1 MAITKDQLLQSAVDE
16 ISNYP
21 NLAKRFQIG
30 DPLMSQGLASMAAML
45 AEVATQ
51 VEVTTG
57 ESYLKARD
65 VTVLADA
72 SVKGVLPFG
81 RPCIA
86 VINVTNGGTK
96 LLKILGGR
104 VLRDQ
109 NGRMWRV
116 TTGAQVAAGGT
127 GTIVAR
133 QVELRTLTHTVA
145 QNQPFYPVELAEPD
159 IGYIAEVSVTGW
171 EYAPEFCNVLDG
183 DLVYH
188 IQTDENQV
196 ISLVFGVAGLAGTQ
210 PATGTTLNIAIY
222 DTEGEIS
229 PSVGMAF
236 YFEYT
241 DATEK
246 ATMVLSEVSQ
256 AGEAPMSVPT
266 MREICSFPGIYGEN
280 AVYLSNFYFLL
291 RRKLGAVAFL
301 NVWNELKEES
311 VRGASVDNINKLFV
325 AVKKNGV
332 SQEALES
339 QIRLII
345 NTADNSYRIEFVEVI
360 EKAVPVKLTLYV
372 PSTYDSAA
380 IMQAVRALI
389 LENYGRESDWAK
401 RGEAK
406 MLKKDIYDLLRQNVP
421 ALTQR
426 VADISVDLI
435 GDDSKDYPEQFRYV
449 TEESLAIVTETA
461 R

>member
-86 VINVTNGGTK
+86 VISVTNGGTK

-311 VRGASVDNINKLFV
+311 VRGPSVDNINKLFV

-332 SQEALES
+332 SQEALQS

-435 GDDSKDYPEQFRYV
+435 GDDSKDDPEQFRYV

>member
-1 MAITKDQLLQSAVDE
+1 VAITKDQFLQSAVDE
-16 ISNYP
+16 ITNYP
-21 NLAKRFQIG
+21 TLTKRFQIG
-30 DPLMSQGLASMAAML
+30 DPLITQGLASMAAML
-45 AEVATQ
+45 ADVANQ
-51 VEVTTG
+51 VEVTAG
-57 ESYLKARD
+57 ETYLKARD

-86 VINVTNGGTK
+86 AITVTNGGTK

-133 QVELRTLTHTVA
+133 QVELRTVTHAVA

-159 IGYIAEVSVTGW
+159 IGYIAEVTVTGW

-196 ISLVFGVAGLAGTQ
+196 LSLVFGVTGLAGTQ
-210 PATGTTLNIAIY
+210 PATGTKLNISIY

-246 ATMVLSEVSQ
+246 ATMVLSDVSQ
-256 AGEAPMSVPT
+256 AGEAPMSVTT
-266 MREICSFPGIYGEN
+266 MREICSFPGIYSEN
-280 AVYLSNFYFLL
+280 AVYRANFDFLV
-291 RRKLGAVAFL
+291 RKKLGAVTFL

-311 VRGASVDNINKLFV
+311 VRPASVENMNKLFV
-325 AVKKNGV
+325 SVLKNGV
-332 SQEALES
+332 TPSALQSE
-339 QIRLII
+339 IRLII
-345 NTADNSYRIEFVEVI
+345 TTADNSYRIKFVDAI
-360 EKAVPVKLTLYV
+360 EKAVPLKLTLYV

-380 IMQAVRALI
+380 TMQAVRALI

-406 MLKKDIYDLLRQNVP
+406 MLKKDIYDLLRKNIP

-426 VADISVDLI
+426 VADISVDMI
-435 GDDSKDYPEQFRYV
+435 GDDTADLPEHFRYV
-449 TEESLAIVTETA
+449 TEESLEVVTETA
-461 R
+461 N